1 MEIRERALRL
11 RLLVLGLLLPALV
24 LLSFL
29 LGRYGVSPEALLRVL
44 LYDLGLSEKAS
55 DEKIRII
62 VYNIRLPRIFL
73 AVLVGGA
80 LGVSGA
86 VYQGVFQNPMASPD
100 VLGATSGAAFGASL
114 AIYLGFPS
122 GAVIGLAFL
131 FSILAV
137 VLAWLLSE
145 KAKGRKV
152 LNLVLGGMMV
162 SSLLGA
168 GTSYI
173 KFISDP
179 NRQLQEITF
188 WLLGSLTGA
197 TKRQL
202 LFAVAVMAS
211 GFVPLYGLRWCINLL
226 TLGDEEARVLGM
238 DVTKFRL
245 LCIALST
252 LLIAASVSV
261 SGMIS
266 WVGLLIPH
274 FCRRIVGSNFKHL
287 LPASLFLGGIF
298 LLLVDNISRNVL
310 MVEIPIGILTAL
322 IGAPFFMYLFIR
334 KEESL

>member
-211 GFVPLYGLRWCINLL
+211 GFVPLYGLRWRINLL

-310 MVEIPIGILTAL
+310 MVEQASKNLSTYEA
-322 IGAPFFMYLFIR
+322 YN
-334 KEESL
+334 

>member
-29 LGRYGVSPEALLRVL
+29 LGRYGVSPGALLRVL
-44 LYDLGLSEKAS
+44 LYDLGLSEKAG

-211 GFVPLYGLRWCINLL
+211 GFVPLYGLRWRINLL